1 MAVFFMEERRI
12 TSLKVQKK
20 NPNRVS
26 IYLDEEFAFGVS
38 RIVAAWL
45 HVGQVL
51 SDEKIAELQDQET
64 NEAAL
69 QKALNLLSYR
79 PQSEAEIRQKM
90 KKGGFDP
97 DVITKVLD
105 RLRETG
111 LVRDESFAREWVENR
126 SALRPRSRKMLAY
139 ELRQKGVAEEAIEQ
153 ALETSSEDEDLAF
166 QAATR
171 YAHKLTGVDWQEFH
185 RRLMSFLARR
195 GFSYET
201 TNTVVRQVWQ
211 GLQSEDGDIRYP
223 DNEEA

>member
-1 MAVFFMEERRI
+1 MVERRI
-12 TSLKVQKK
+12 TSLKVQKR

-45 HVGQVL
+45 HIGQEL
-51 SDEKIAELQDQET
+51 NEEKIAELQEQET
-64 NEAAL
+64 KEAAL
-69 QKALNLLSYR
+69 QKALQLLSYR
-79 PQSEAEIRQKM
+79 PRSEAEIRQRM

-97 DVITKVLD
+97 EVITKVLD

-111 LVRDESFAREWVENR
+111 LVRDESFARDWVENR

-153 ALETSSEDEDLAF
+153 ALETTSEDEDLAL

-171 YAHKLTGVDWQEFH
+171 YAHKLSAADWQEFH

-201 TNTVVRQVWQ
+201 ANTAVRQVWK
-211 GLQSEDGDIRYP
+211 GLQSDDGDIRYP
-223 DNEEA
+223 DNEEV

>member
-1 MAVFFMEERRI
+1 MVERRI

-45 HVGQVL
+45 HVGQEL
-51 SDEKIAELQDQET
+51 SEEKIAEIKDQET
-64 NEAAL
+64 KEAAL
-69 QKALNLLSYR
+69 QRALLLLSHR
-79 PQSEAEIRQKM
+79 PHSEAEIRQKM

-97 DVITKVLD
+97 EVITKVLD

-111 LVRDESFAREWVENR
+111 LVHDGNFALEWVENR
-126 SALRPRSRKMLAY
+126 STLKPRSRRMLAY
-139 ELRQKGVAEEAIEQ
+139 ELRQKGVAEEVIDQ
-153 ALETSSEDEDLAF
+153 ALETTGEDEDLAF

-171 YAHKLTGVDWQEFH
+171 YAHRLAGKEWQEYYH
-185 RRLMSFLARR
+185 RLMSFLSRR

-201 TNTVVRQVWQ
+201 AKTVVRQVWQ
-211 GLQSEDGDIRYP
+211 GQQENDGDIRYP
-223 DNEEA
+223 DNEEV